1 MEESGS
7 KGFTNETILITSHG
21 NERCSVLVV
30 SYARKDSEFVARS
43 KFSAQYSM
51 DIRCQLTH
59 ADPVQA
65 AIQAVLNDL
74 EAPRDDPGR
83 ASNLNFS

>member
-1 MEESGS
+1 
-7 KGFTNETILITSHG
+7 
-21 NERCSVLVV
+21 
-30 SYARKDSEFVARS
+30 
-43 KFSAQYSM
+43 M

-74 EAPRDDPGR
+74 KTLETSKDKAPRDDLGR

>member
-1 MEESGS
+1 
-7 KGFTNETILITSHG
+7 
-21 NERCSVLVV
+21 
-30 SYARKDSEFVARS
+30 
-43 KFSAQYSM
+43 M

-74 EAPRDDPGR
+74 EAPRDDLGR